1 VTLRQVELR
10 RAGLQRHCA
19 EVTGTQ
25 RDYSRRVTT
34 RPVPPA
40 FGEDRFS
47 CPRCGAFA
55 HQHWTDIKVPVRLNT
70 QAAVQ
75 RTAFMDQPGTFSVSN
90 GALRVGIDDGSP
102 TWAVSTC
109 QSCGGSAV
117 WRGELQMYPVALPSL
132 PPHDR
137 MPQGAREIYEEA
149 QQVLPVSRRAAA
161 ALARA
166 ALERFLR
173 DRDTRGGRR
182 TLDDLIAEL
191 DGQVSYPLWQLLT
204 GLRVIGNTA
213 LHDSGQEE
221 GLVALF
227 LEGDAATVVE
237 PFFAA
242 LNDLVDELIVR
253 PERAGTYYE
262 MLPAGIRE
270 GAERKARAASAASGP
285 KKIAHRS

>member
-1 VTLRQVELR
+1 
-10 RAGLQRHCA
+10 
-19 EVTGTQ
+19 
-25 RDYSRRVTT
+25 
-34 RPVPPA
+34 
-40 FGEDRFS
+40 
-47 CPRCGAFA
+47 
-55 HQHWTDIKVPVRLNT
+55 
-70 QAAVQ
+70 
-75 RTAFMDQPGTFSVSN
+75 
-90 GALRVGIDDGSP
+90 
-102 TWAVSTC
+102 
-109 QSCGGSAV
+109 
-117 WRGELQMYPVALPSL
+117 MYPVALPSL